1 MFFRIRK
8 PAKIPIHFKN
18 KRRGFTLY
26 GVDASCAYLKM
37 WALGGASDAGI
48 STKSSY
54 AIFFYLITM
63 KKVIFLAALVAAA
76 VPASAQIAFQSE
88 GIGFVPG
95 DFTADNAAKVYT
107 IENDDNVEVYD
118 ASLNRIK
125 SFKMNLN
132 KATQGAK
139 KERCSNAEN
148 LTLTGCH
155 LFDQWEYRYWN
166 ENNEEVVLTAT
177 SVDDMIAKLYF
188 LQGQRTFYKITINGK
203 AGAYHGR
210 DFYYIGEDGKVF
222 NSAWDVYS
230 WESKI
235 EFGNE
240 DALVWETISE
250 ETSDVNGYAAELE
263 YYNFDNSTNS
273 ADMDFEISQTLF
285 NDDSKWEYVVKKFG
299 PLETEYTDY
308 RIDDFDNGRA
318 IIYRTAR
325 YEASIAGYPIMN
337 EDGAEVGF
345 IANPEGGRYL
355 SLYDVVVIGN
365 KKYLRANGYDY
376 YYLFDLDNL
385 GSAALV
391 VERKDN
397 MRVVS
402 QGDVVEIILPKNAAN
417 GEVGIVGMNGQTL
430 GRQKVGDGQS
440 RAKFNSAN
448 LAKGVYNATFT
459 HKNGKRESQKFVVK

>member
-1 MFFRIRK
+1 
-8 PAKIPIHFKN
+8 
-18 KRRGFTLY
+18 
-26 GVDASCAYLKM
+26 M
-37 WALGGASDAGI
+37 WALGGASDAKI
-48 STKSSY
+48 STQSSFRH
-54 AIFFYLITM
+54 IFYLFTM
-63 KKVIFLAALVAAA
+63 KKSIFLAALVAAA

-95 DFTADNAAKVYT
+95 DLTADNAAKVYT
-107 IENDDNVEVYD
+107 IDDDDNVEVYD

-132 KATQGAK
+132 KGTSGEKQ
-139 KERCSNAEN
+139 ERCSNAEN
-148 LTLTGCH
+148 MILSGCE
-155 LFDQWEYRYWN
+155 LNEYGEYRYWN
-166 ENNEEVVLTAT
+166 ENNEEVTLTAT
-177 SVDDMIAKLYF
+177 SVDDMIAKIYF
-188 LQGQRTFYKITINGK
+188 LENQRSLYKININGK
-203 AGAYHGR
+203 AGAYCGH

-222 NSAWDVYS
+222 NSTWYFRS
-230 WESKI
+230 WESTI
-235 EFGNE
+235 EFVNE

-250 ETSDVNGYAAELE
+250 SSYEKGNAEELE

-273 ADMDFEISQTLF
+273 ADMEFEISQTLF
-285 NDDSKWEYVVKKFG
+285 NDDSKWEYVIPKYG

-308 RIDDFDNGRA
+308 RIDEFDGSNGRA
-318 IIYRTAR
+318 IIYRRAC
-325 YEASIAGYPIMN
+325 YEASEAGFSIMN

-345 IANPEGGRYL
+345 IAKSEGGSYFYL
-355 SLYDVVVIGN
+355 LDVVVIGN
-365 KKYLRANGYDY
+365 KKYIRAGDNSYDY
-376 YYLFDLDNL
+376 LIDLDNL
-385 GSAALV
+385 GGAALV

-430 GRQKVGDGQS
+430 GRQKVSDGQS

-459 HKNGKRESQKFVVK
+459 HKNGKRESQKFLVK

>member
-1 MFFRIRK
+1 
-8 PAKIPIHFKN
+8 
-18 KRRGFTLY
+18 
-26 GVDASCAYLKM
+26 
-37 WALGGASDAGI
+37 
-48 STKSSY
+48 
-54 AIFFYLITM
+54 M
-63 KKVIFLAALVAAA
+63 KKIIFLAALVAAV

-88 GIGFVPG
+88 NINFVPG
-95 DFTADNAAKVYT
+95 DLTADNAAKVYT

-132 KATQGAK
+132 KATRGEK
-139 KERCSNAEN
+139 KEKCSNAEN

-155 LFDQWEYRYWN
+155 LYEQGEYRYWN

-177 SVDDMIAKLYF
+177 SVDDMIAKIYF
-188 LQGQRTFYKITINGK
+188 LENQTSLYKININGK
-203 AGAYHGR
+203 AGAYSGQL
-210 DFYYIGEDGKVF
+210 FYYIGEDGKVF
-222 NSAWDVYS
+222 YSAWDFYS
-230 WESKI
+230 WESII

-250 ETSDVNGYAAELE
+250 ETSDVNGYAEELE

-308 RIDDFDNGRA
+308 RIDEFDNGRA

-325 YEASIAGYPIMN
+325 YEASIAGYSIMN

-345 IANPEGGRYL
+345 IAKPDGESGL
-355 SLYDVVVIGN
+355 WLYDVVVIGN
-365 KKYLRANGYDY
+365 KKYLRADGDDY

-417 GEVGIVGMNGQTL
+417 GEVGIVGMNGQML

>member
-1 MFFRIRK
+1 
-8 PAKIPIHFKN
+8 
-18 KRRGFTLY
+18 
-26 GVDASCAYLKM
+26 
-37 WALGGASDAGI
+37 
-48 STKSSY
+48 
-54 AIFFYLITM
+54 M
-63 KKVIFLAALVAAA
+63 KKSIFLAALVVAA

-88 GIGFVPG
+88 GIAFVPG
-95 DFTADNAAKVYT
+95 DLTADNAAKVYT
-107 IENDDNVEVYD
+107 IDNDDNVEVYD

-132 KATQGAK
+132 KATQGGK
-139 KERCSNAEN
+139 KEKCSNAEN
-148 LTLTGCH
+148 LTLTGCQ
-155 LFDQWEYRYWN
+155 LNEYGEYRYWN

-177 SVDDMIAKLYF
+177 SVDDMIAKIYF
-188 LQGQRTFYKITINGK
+188 LENQTSLYKININGK
-203 AGAYHGR
+203 DGAYRGH
-210 DFYYIGEDGKVF
+210 DFYSIGEEGKVYRF
-222 NSAWDVYS
+222 TWYFYS
-230 WESKI
+230 WESII

-250 ETSDVNGYAAELE
+250 ETDDLYGYAEELE

-285 NDDSKWEYVVKKFG
+285 NDDSKWEYVVKKYG
-299 PLETEYTDY
+299 PLKTDYSDY
-308 RIDDFDNGRA
+308 RIDEFDDSGRA
-318 IIYRTAR
+318 IISRRAR
-325 YEASIAGYPIMN
+325 YASSTAGYSIMN
-337 EDGAEVGF
+337 EDGVEVGF
-345 IANPEGGRYL
+345 IADPEGAGYL
-355 SLYDVVVIGN
+355 YLYDVVVISN
-365 KKYLRANGYDY
+365 KKYLRADGSDY

-397 MRVVS
+397 MRVVT

-430 GRQKVGDGQS
+430 GLQKVGDGQS